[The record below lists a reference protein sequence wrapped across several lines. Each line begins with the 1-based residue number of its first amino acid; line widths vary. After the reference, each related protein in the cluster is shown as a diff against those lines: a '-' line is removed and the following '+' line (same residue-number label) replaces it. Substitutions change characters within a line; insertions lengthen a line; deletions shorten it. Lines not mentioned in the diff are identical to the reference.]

1 VRTAAP
7 ATATATAATARLA
20 LTGSTTSEL
29 AGLAVLVLAL
39 GGVLVLVANR
49 RPTEG

>member
-1 VRTAAP
+1 VRPATV
-7 ATATATAATARLA
+7 ATATAGARLA

-39 GGVLVLVANR
+39 GGVLVLIANR
-49 RPTEG
+49 RPVEG